1 MAVGI
6 SSSTGK
12 VSSGG
17 GRSPAYVWDVA
28 GCVYVWETVDFGF
41 VWIAVGCDCVWLSS
55 SSRGQSLA
63 PAGCPGEDLRLVV
76 VAGSVTAY

>member
-17 GRSPAYVWDVA
+17 RRLPAYVWGIA
-28 GCVYVWETVDFGF
+28 GCVCVWETVGLGF
-41 VWIAVGCDCVWLSS
+41 VWVAVGCDCVWLSS

-63 PAGCPGEDLRLVV
+63 PAGCSGEDLRLVV